1 MEYINYIL
9 GFLAFI
15 LLLKIF
21 VDSDYFFLTC
31 IESSLDNEKYCVRH
45 RENINDAVNLL
56 SNMNIKLKQLVEYVH
71 NKYPNKDNVKRLYEK
86 YNPKRVV
93 EINPL
98 SNYTAYS
105 ENKGEKLAFCLNKKK
120 NITSNLIDENT
131 LIFVGIHEL
140 AHIAS
145 VGRGHGDEF
154 WSNFKFLLV
163 NAVEAKIYKPVD
175 YKKKNEVYCGMKITD
190 NPYYDYNK

>member
-98 SNYTAYS
+98 RKGLFSPGS
-105 ENKGEKLAFCLNKKK
+105 HLEVIMENELSKSPDVFYVLAWNFKEEILKK
-120 NITSNLIDENT
+120 N
-131 LIFVGIHEL
+131 HEL
-140 AHIAS
+140 IKA
-145 VGRGHGDEF
+145 GTEF
-154 WSNFKFLLV
+154 YFP
-163 NAVEAKIYKPVD
+163 VEV
-175 YKKKNEVYCGMKITD
+175 KN
-190 NPYYDYNK
+190 